1 MYLSLI
7 RKLRNKM
14 STPFESI
21 NVPLPPYS
29 HELNWPKGLAPY
41 RLIDA
46 DGAQGEPYAHYAW
59 LRENAPVMRVK
70 HGELDVWIVTR
81 HDDVRAALRKP
92 KLFQSQVT
100 DNRELAFI
108 TAMDNP
114 DHARL
119 RQVVASA
126 FTPKVVASVEGQVR
140 ETASKL
146 LDDMIGAGGGEVV
159 SSLARP
165 LTLTTI
171 SNLVGLPVH
180 DFHQVNHW
188 CEQTFVYFARLA
200 RNAPGSENDEK
211 DAREFFQYVNGHL
224 RRLHKEGSS
233 SVGGSLARAWLDD
246 GTISE
251 KEATELC
258 AFVFIAGFETS
269 TRLIASSFLELQHN
283 PLLLE
288 KLRVDPDAPRRFV
301 EELVRMRGP
310 THRSVRRTTEDAEIG
325 GYLAPRH
332 TLVRLMIASANRD
345 HLVWLDGDTFNIDR
359 DATDHFGFG
368 YGIHGCLGAPLA
380 RLEMRTLSRLFGQ
393 KLKQVT
399 FDPDRDLVFLKGNS
413 MINGPETLRI
423 DIKPLNES
431 ALCPVHQ

>member
-1 MYLSLI
+1 
-7 RKLRNKM
+7 M
-14 STPFESI
+14 SIPLDSI
-21 NVPLPPYS
+21 NVLVPPYS
-29 HELNWPKGLAPY
+29 HELNWPKSITPY
-41 RLIDA
+41 QLIDA

-59 LRENAPVMRVK
+59 LRENAPVMRVA
-70 HGELDVWIVTR
+70 HGDLDVWIVTR
-81 HDDVRAALRKP
+81 YDDVRAALRRP

-108 TAMDNP
+108 TAMDDP

-126 FTPKVVASVEGQVR
+126 FTPKVIASVESQVR
-140 ETASKL
+140 QTASKL
-146 LDDMIGAGGGEVV
+146 LDDMIAVGGGEVV
-159 SSLARP
+159 GSLARP
-165 LTLTTI
+165 LTMTTI
-171 SNLVGLPVH
+171 SKLVGLPVY
-180 DFHQVNHW
+180 DLDQVNHW

-211 DAREFFQYVNGHL
+211 DAQEFFHYVNGHL
-224 RRLHKEGSS
+224 RRLHKEGSQ

-246 GTISE
+246 GIISE

-269 TRLIASSFLELQHN
+269 TRLIAGSLLELHYN
-283 PLLLE
+283 PILLE
-288 KLRVDPDAPRRFV
+288 RLRVDPEAPRRFV

-310 THRSVRRTTEDAEIG
+310 THRSVRRTASEVEIG

-345 HLVWLDGDTFNIDR
+345 DAVWPDGDKFNIDR
-359 DATDHFGFG
+359 DPTHHFGFG

-380 RLEMRTLSRLFGQ
+380 RIEMRILAELFGR
-393 KLKQVT
+393 KLKRVT
-399 FDPDRDLVFLKGNS
+399 FDPHRDLVFLKGNS

-423 DIKPLNES
+423 DIQPLDGAAS
-431 ALCPVHQ
+431 CPFHR